1 MPVPPIPQHILLIS
15 NGSGEDHIGMRLA
28 QAWRLARPQ
37 DSLSA
42 LALVGN
48 GAFYQGAEIP
58 LRAVHFT
65 PPSQGF
71 AYLHPAQLWHD
82 FRAGLGGHL
91 YRSLADIRQLR
102 GQITR
107 VIAVGDIVSVLAAA
121 WSQTPYAFVACA
133 LSDWYLE
140 PNPRERTCWDPLQL
154 AVLRRSQAP
163 VFPRDSLTARHVAAR
178 GLLTFDCGNPMVES
192 VVKTP
197 LEASEPVILMLPGSH
212 RDAPANFQRM
222 LALLSA
228 CGSQSWHLQV
238 IQAPQLPPDALNQCL
253 SAYGWQISEG
263 IWHWQKLRLSVLP
276 ATAFVQALSRAS
288 AALGLSGTAN
298 EQCVAAGIPVVAFV
312 GQGQQ
317 YTAAFAEAQQR
328 LLGPGLHL
336 LNPVSPEL
344 LRFQLLRVLQHP
356 AYRTAAQQ
364 VARERFG
371 PPGAAARIVAVLQR
385 EWGL

>member
-1 MPVPPIPQHILLIS
+1 MSVTHKSQHILLIS

-28 QAWRLARPQ
+28 QAWRQARPQ
-37 DSLSA
+37 DTVSA
-42 LALVGN
+42 LALVGEGTFYL
-48 GAFYQGAEIP
+48 GADIP
-58 LRAVHFT
+58 LRPVHFT

-71 AYLHPAQLWHD
+71 AYLHPLKLWHD
-82 FRAGLGGHL
+82 FCAGLGGHL
-91 YRSLADIRQLR
+91 YRALADISQLR
-102 GQITR
+102 GQVDR
-107 VIAVGDIVSVLAAA
+107 VIAVGDIVSVLAAT

-154 AVLRRSQAP
+154 ALLRSSRAP

-178 GLLTFDCGNPMVES
+178 GLLTFDCGNPMVEIG
-192 VVKTP
+192 VMDRDG
-197 LEASEPVILMLPGSH
+197 AEPSILMLPGSH
-212 RDAPANFQRM
+212 RDALTNFQQM
-222 LALLSA
+222 LGLLSA
-228 CGSQSWHLQV
+228 CGEQPWHLQL
-238 IQAPQLPPDALNQCL
+238 IQAPQLPSAAFSSSL
-253 SAYGWQISEG
+253 SAQGWQFGDG
-263 IWHWQKLRLSVLP
+263 IWRWQKLRLTVLP
-276 ATAFVQALSRAS
+276 ATAFVQSLSQAS

-298 EQCVAAGIPVVAFV
+298 EQCVAAGIPVLAFV

-336 LNPVSPEL
+336 LDPVSPEL
-344 LRFQLLRVLQHP
+344 LRFQLLRVLHHP
-356 AYRTAAQQ
+356 RYRAAAQQ

-371 PPGAAARIVAVLQR
+371 PPGAAARIVTVLQR